1 MTTEF
6 PDINLTNATSR
17 AKRTWHSSQSP
28 RTILWGVIL
37 VGLVLILPL
46 AIVKVYNERQLSR
59 LREAV
64 ETERARIEETE
75 SLLTEYETLV
85 TSIHTT
91 LENAVRLER
100 LADAVEREGEAF
112 SNVLQAITTAL
123 PPRVSLTSVVETDDA
138 IIVQG
143 EAGSASLALEFA
155 RTLQTQPFWKR
166 VRLEKIEENVP
177 DAPPSAVVFHIR
189 LEK

>member
-177 DAPPSAVVFHIR
+177 DAPPSSVVFHIR